1 MTRTVLV
8 WLVAEG
14 VVGAGCRADPS
25 RVLLGMMSRQGGY
38 WHVVAAVRV
47 VGARGGTHP
56 RRIVVAGGSSIRN
69 VGEVRS

>member
-14 VVGAGCRADPS
+14 VVGTGCSADPS

-38 WHVVAAVRV
+38 WHVVAAVGV

-56 RRIVVAGGSSIRN
+56 CRIVVAGRSSVRNIGVIR
-69 VGEVRS
+69 G